1 MLEKALDSHKVCA
14 GIEVTKTQFSDSR
27 HGALFHA
34 VEQIRI
40 QVRHLDV
47 VGRGRGAVPG
57 VHGVVAVVA
66 GQEAGHGLPAA
77 SVDFLVEHAAHLLS
91 LAGASGISRHPWHRE
106 MQKRNLPPG
115 QIPLLGMCL
124 TEF

>member
-1 MLEKALDSHKVCA
+1 MEP
-14 GIEVTKTQFSDSR
+14 GGT
-27 HGALFHA
+27 G
-34 VEQIRI
+34 
-40 QVRHLDV
+40 
-47 VGRGRGAVPG
+47 VPAPLCLKIG
-57 VHGVVAVVA
+57 NYRFLSAFTIAVVA
-66 GQEAGHGLPAA
+66 GQEAGHGLPATA
-77 SVDFLVEHAAHLLS
+77 VDFLVEHAAHLLS

>member
-1 MLEKALDSHKVCA
+1 LEPGGTGVPAPLCLKI
-14 GIEVTKTQFSDSR
+14 GNYRFSS
-27 HGALFHA
+27 AFT
-34 VEQIRI
+34 I
-40 QVRHLDV
+40 
-47 VGRGRGAVPG
+47 
-57 VHGVVAVVA
+57 AVVA